1 MFHKLTALPLAATFT
16 AILLGGGATA
26 GPITNVPTNDMAWEV
41 TQEGVGFAALIGD
54 RFTEE
59 YMAMVRLPAGLV
71 SPPHVK
77 TANMFG
83 VVVAGTISHVAADA
97 DPANAVLLPEGS
109 FYMVPAG
116 LAHLSKCVSD
126 TDCVTFLV
134 QDGAFDFLPVTQ

>member
-1 MFHKLTALPLAATFT
+1 MIDKLSALPLAAVLAATLT
-16 AILLGGGATA
+16 GGGATA
-26 GPITNVPTNDMAWEV
+26 GPITTVPTDDLAWET

-71 SPPHVK
+71 SPTHVK

-126 TDCVTFLV
+126 FDCVTFLV
-134 QDGAFDFLPVTQ
+134 QDGAFDFLPVAQ